1 MLPAAIVNLRAPAAS
16 GIVHACIPPAASVA
30 VFKFWRRRTTA
41 GSTAADPRSRP
52 IRVPECKRRRQHS
65 CMGRWTCRAR
75 LAASRC
81 VSAFAVSFRTPT
93 CRSHRVVRVPHFG
106 PGSGRRTRV
115 DPRAVLGNRPR
126 GRGGERGQATS
137 VPQPWPLP
145 NFRRR
150 NMLIPCGAMPQRV
163 SEIRQLHQGLRYRAA
178 PIGAPN
184 RGVSRPDSGRFA
196 LIRGASPRFGAL
208 STKPS
213 EAGGGRMGPEG
224 RAEWPIFNGG
234 GGRRSGHRA
243 LGRSGQAA
251 TRRSAE
257 FASSRSS
264 TARRVAQNVAAI
276 SSAPRTGQDRTRAD
290 RCPATVPAWGALAR
304 TTHNTTYPE
313 ELARGADR
321 AARRASPPRRCRD
334 SCRSTPRSADEV
346 RVSFF
351 PACGFL
357 PRLRAPSAAEIRAR
371 ETRRRYPL

>member
-1 MLPAAIVNLRAPAAS
+1 MPRRDIKPRLHAKFGVRQEPSHRDSSGAAARSDSFKLFGLAQCQGSLTRASRRSSRARS
-16 GIVHACIPPAASVA
+16 CILAPSDD
-30 VFKFWRRRTTA
+30 RRF
-41 GSTAADPRSRP
+41 
-52 IRVPECKRRRQHS
+52 HS
-65 CMGRWTCRAR
+65 CGPEIPADSSARVQTPASALMHGSCWTCRAR

-196 LIRGASPRFGAL
+196 LIRGASPRFGARFGAL
-208 STKPS
+208 RPDSGHFLRS
-213 EAGGGRMGPEG
+213 LRRRAGGGWG
-224 RAEWPIFNGG
+224 RK
-234 GGRRSGHRA
+234 GGRNGPYSMGEA
-243 LGRSGQAA
+243 DDEAGIGRWVDP
-251 TRRSAE
+251 
-257 FASSRSS
+257 
-264 TARRVAQNVAAI
+264 ARRRHVALL
-276 SSAPRTGQDRTRAD
+276 S
-290 RCPATVPAWGALAR
+290 L
-304 TTHNTTYPE
+304 
-313 ELARGADR
+313 
-321 AARRASPPRRCRD
+321 
-334 SCRSTPRSADEV
+334 
-346 RVSFF
+346 
-351 PACGFL
+351 
-357 PRLRAPSAAEIRAR
+357 
-371 ETRRRYPL
+371 RRRDPVRLGGSPRM

>member
-1 MLPAAIVNLRAPAAS
+1 MRSLVDRGCRRPEKIKRGDAARSDSESS
-16 GIVHACIPPAASVA
+16 GSRSV
-30 VFKFWRRRTTA
+30 R
-41 GSTAADPRSRP
+41 DRSRVHSAGRLGSSFQILAP
-52 IRVPECKRRRQHS
+52 SDDRRIHGCGPEIPADSSARVQTPASALVHGS
-65 CMGRWTCRAR
+65 CWTCRAR

-196 LIRGASPRFGAL
+196 PIRGAIRGASPRFGAL

-224 RAEWPIFNGG
+224 RAEW
-234 GGRRSGHRA
+234 GRR
-243 LGRSGQAA
+243 
-251 TRRSAE
+251 
-257 FASSRSS
+257 
-264 TARRVAQNVAAI
+264 
-276 SSAPRTGQDRTRAD
+276 
-290 RCPATVPAWGALAR
+290 
-304 TTHNTTYPE
+304 TTK
-313 ELARGADR
+313 
-321 AARRASPPRRCRD
+321 RASGAG
-334 SCRSTPRSADEV
+334 S
-346 RVSFF
+346 
-351 PACGFL
+351 
-357 PRLRAPSAAEIRAR
+357 IRPGGD
-371 ETRRRYPL
+371 TSLC